1 MKPFKGFDRSNTY
14 KEREELPKGAYIL
27 EIKDATMVSGSYGDT
42 LKISFDI
49 AEGDKAGFY
58 VRNYKAQPAEDK
70 KWKGTFRLSI
80 PAQDGSERDQ
90 WRVKAFNTAIVA
102 IEESNPG
109 FMWEW
114 DEDKLKGKMVGGLF
128 NRREYEINGRNGWY
142 TQCKRFVTVEAVKT
156 ENYKLPDD
164 ESLAGRGNVARP
176 SADSF
181 MTVDSVDDEDLPFA

>member
-58 VRNYKAQPAEDK
+58 ARNYKAQPAEDK

-80 PAQDGSERDQ
+80 PRSSMIL
-90 WRVKAFNTAIVA
+90 TAI
-102 IEESNPG
+102 
-109 FMWEW
+109 
-114 DEDKLKGKMVGGLF
+114 
-128 NRREYEINGRNGWY
+128 RELG
-142 TQCKRFVTVEAVKT
+142 CTVNHK
-156 ENYKLPDD
+156 
-164 ESLAGRGNVARP
+164 
-176 SADSF
+176 DSF
-181 MTVDSVDDEDLPFA
+181 PAYFSISSGSISAFKVFASLFHPSFLPPIGKKTCVGEMHIPS